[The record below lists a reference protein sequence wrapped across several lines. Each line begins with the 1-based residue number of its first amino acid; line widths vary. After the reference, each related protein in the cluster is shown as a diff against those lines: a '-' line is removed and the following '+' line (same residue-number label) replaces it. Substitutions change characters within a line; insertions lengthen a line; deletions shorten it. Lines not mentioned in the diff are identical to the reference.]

1 MSDIGSVKP
10 PFIPI
15 GGVDELQKKKVETE
29 KIKGKSF
36 EEIFEGQLQENDLKF
51 SVHAQK
57 RMYSRNIQLNEGEL
71 NDLKTAIIKA
81 EEKGARE
88 SLVLM
93 KETGFIVS
101 IKNKTVITAVNQNEL
116 KENVFTNID
125 SAVIV

>member
-1 MSDIGSVKP
+1 MSDVGSIKP

-15 GGVDELQKKKVETE
+15 GGVEELKRPRVDKDT
-29 KIKGKSF
+29 IKGRSF
-36 EEIFEGQLQENDLKF
+36 QDIFKDQLENNELKF

-57 RMYSRNIQLNEGEL
+57 RMFSRNIQLNKGEI
-71 NDLKTAIIKA
+71 DELKTAIKKA
-81 EEKGARE
+81 EEKGAKE

-93 KETGFIVS
+93 KDTGFIVS

-125 SAVIV
+125 SAVII